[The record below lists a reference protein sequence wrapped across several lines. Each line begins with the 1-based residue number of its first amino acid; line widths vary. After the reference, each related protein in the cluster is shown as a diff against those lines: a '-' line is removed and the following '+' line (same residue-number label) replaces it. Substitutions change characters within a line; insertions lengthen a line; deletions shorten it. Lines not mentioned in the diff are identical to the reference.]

1 MPHLCILSFLSWQS
15 SWAASAHHLSWN
27 VGFLLPTYSLIKVLL
42 KLCFTNLC
50 LSHFFSK
57 EKKIWRGKVYKANNR
72 YKNIHT
78 IHILTVTSLLHLTLL
93 SKAKSLKR
101 AQTLYFWVD
110 FFLLWLKLEYY
121 YPRIINTWKSN
132 QKTVKLQLCLLGRAG
147 GSSLISIWRAWV
159 SELPWAHVGALCSVS
174 FFLHLSVLQ
183 LGRDWWPLRREVTP
197 RLMCSHCKE
206 KENAKQGPRTW
217 LWSWS
222 LDAESCCEQDFVG
235 RLSGSAVFLLL
246 FSFSPGCCIKY
257 FPPGPGRD
265 PELQQGSG
273 IRVLSQGA
281 CAGQP
286 AELCHPRAQLK
297 TPSPLRAEHLSRR
310 EICSSQMTAPEGL
323 TSLNLC

>member
-50 LSHFFSK
+50 LNHFFSK
-57 EKKIWRGKVYKANNR
+57 EKKIWRGRVYKANNR

-147 GSSLISIWRAWV
+147 GSSLPFA
-159 SELPWAHVGALCSVS
+159 
-174 FFLHLSVLQ
+174 LSVFSFISQSCSLAGTGGLSGERLHPGWCVLTAKRRKMQ
-183 LGRDWWPLRREVTP
+183 NRDLGPGSGVGVLMP
-197 RLMCSHCKE
+197 RAAVSRILWAGYLAQQCSCCCSH
-206 KENAKQGPRTW
+206 
-217 LWSWS
+217 S
-222 LDAESCCEQDFVG
+222 LLGVASSISHQVQEETQSCSKALE
-235 RLSGSAVFLLL
+235 
-246 FSFSPGCCIKY
+246 
-257 FPPGPGRD
+257 
-265 PELQQGSG
+265 
-273 IRVLSQGA
+273 
-281 CAGQP
+281 
-286 AELCHPRAQLK
+286 
-297 TPSPLRAEHLSRR
+297 
-310 EICSSQMTAPEGL
+310 
-323 TSLNLC
+323 